1 MNDVSHRLDAAV
13 DRATT
18 LMADKLAEVKPKL
31 RGWMHTAAAPL
42 AIAAFVVLI
51 VLSPTTGTRI
61 GSAVFAS
68 SAILLFTVSSIYHR
82 GNWSPRTW
90 AFLRRFDHANIF
102 VLIAGTYTP
111 YAVLFLD
118 GKALVTLLLI
128 VWGATLAGVF
138 FRIFWVDAPRW
149 LYTPMYIA
157 LGWAA
162 VFFIPDFIDGAHRFS
177 NGIAIATL
185 VLIATGGLLY
195 TLGGVVYGLKRPD
208 PWPRWFGFHEIFHA
222 LTIAAFIAHYVG
234 VSLATYSLR

>member
-1 MNDVSHRLDAAV
+1 MNDVPHRLDAAM

-31 RGWMHTAAAPL
+31 RGWMHTAVAPL

-51 VLSPTTGTRI
+51 VLSPTAGTRI
-61 GSAVFAS
+61 GSAVFAA

-82 GNWSPRTW
+82 GTWSPKTW

-118 GKALVTLLLI
+118 GKDLVTLLLI

-138 FRIFWVDAPRW
+138 FRVFWVEAPRW

-222 LTIAAFIAHYVG
+222 LTVAAFIAHYVG